1 MVCGR
6 RFGKS
11 VFQINRAIEHALNY
25 SGEFDYLMPPI
36 VLVGMPTL
44 KKARQI
50 FFKPIARLLAGH
62 PLVESIDR
70 TNSIIRF
77 KGKRPEIVFAG
88 LRSEEAEKVRGF
100 RIYSAIVD
108 EAQDVPKS
116 AITEVIL
123 PAMGDTAGSTL
134 SMTGTPKG
142 KQGTL
147 YDFSQMG
154 GSNDWEFFHFKT
166 IDNLARPELIEEV
179 RKARE
184 MVDPRIFR
192 QEYEASF
199 EDFPGK
205 IYTSF
210 NRSLI
215 APPPIEFKAT
225 FLGVDWGD
233 RNPALTVI
241 GFDYYGNYWLLD
253 QWTNTTEMPIVTDDL
268 HDAAKRLCQKWQVRR
283 AYCDPSRPGA
293 IEELR
298 RLGHRENIDGLK
310 RAIRGVN
317 KISQGLTVINN
328 LFHQRRF
335 LFSSGLPDDV
345 TIEFESYRHATDRN
359 GLVLDSVEDGQ
370 EDHRADSVRY
380 VLATIEAK
388 HDLTVVGLPIAA

>member
-11 VFQINRAIEHALNY
+11 VFQINRAIEQSLNY
-25 SGEFDYLMPPI
+25 TGEFDALMPPV

-50 FFKPIARLLAGH
+50 FFKPIARLLSGH

-70 TNSIIRF
+70 TNSVIRF

-88 LRSEEAEKVRGF
+88 LRSEESEKVRGF

-123 PAMGDTAGSTL
+123 PAMGDTAGSML

-147 YDFSQMG
+147 YDFAQMG
-154 GSNDWEFFHFKT
+154 GINGWEFFHFKT
-166 IDNLARPELIEEV
+166 IDNLARPELVEEV
-179 RKARE
+179 RKAKD
-184 MVDPRIFR
+184 MVDARIFR

-205 IYTSF
+205 IYTAF
-210 NRSLI
+210 NRSII
-215 APPPIEFKAT
+215 ASPPTEFNAI

-241 GFDYYGNYWLLD
+241 GFDYHRKYWLLD
-253 QWTNTTEMPIVTDDL
+253 QWTNTTELPIVTDDIHKAIL
-268 HDAAKRLCQKWQVRR
+268 QLCGKWTIRR
-283 AYCDPSRPGA
+283 TFCDPSRPGA

-317 KISQGLTVINN
+317 KISMGLTVINN
-328 LFHQRRF
+328 LFHQKRL
-335 LFSSGLPDDV
+335 LFSNALPEDV
-345 TIEFESYRHATDRN
+345 LVEFESYRHATNQD
-359 GLVLDSVEDGQ
+359 GVVLDEVEDGQ
-370 EDHRADSVRY
+370 SDHRPDSLRY
-380 VLATIEAK
+380 VLATLEAK
-388 HDLTVVGLPIAA
+388 HDLTIKGLPDD